1 MRDSMVFYR
10 SFRNALSK
18 LPDKD
23 RLEAYDALV
32 NYGLDDLADAEGVS
46 AAILEA
52 FKPLIDS
59 NNRKYENGKKGG
71 RPKKNQDET
80 KEEPSG
86 NQAETKANLNDKCK
100 MLNANKRVISTKSR
114 KPSYENQRVYDYDE
128 LEEQLRRHY
137 G

>member
-80 KEEPSG
+80 KE
-86 NQAETKANLNDKCK
+86 
-100 MLNANKRVISTKSR
+100 
-114 KPSYENQRVYDYDE
+114 
-128 LEEQLRRHY
+128 
-137 G
+137 